1 MSSLQAAFEQK
12 KEILKG
18 EGGLGK
24 QKVRL
29 VADPFI
35 GVSDIE
41 NALSRYCQHQKC
53 SDIHALLCAPASL
66 VHITWQTPPH
76 PEWMLKLSPLIFEV
90 LEFAPQTKLQGTKV
104 KKALQALLHK
114 KLCTYSGKEGLDTIV
129 DRCDLCLRMVLNMY
143 RDVKSKPLL
152 RQRVMRNLSR
162 DDGLKL
168 SIVLDRVQLPLDHMD
183 SQETAVSAS
192 GGEPGLLAL
201 EDGDPSMDPVEKQL
215 LVQVNPETA
224 RPALKRSLQFVSSSL
239 PSLDPIFQKILQ
251 ESEEEVLVKPEQ
263 KVVQEKK
270 LSGEELLLNAIN
282 FVPEQV
288 EKKLKKGNKAQEP
301 KAKSKPGKAAKVPVA
316 KAKKSVKKQKKK
328 QIVAKKPAALS
339 FSKKD
344 KELKVVKEVV
354 QLWVSG
360 KILAVHLWNY
370 VYDIWISYIP
380 YLRL

>member
-224 RPALKRSLQFVSSSL
+224 RPA
-239 PSLDPIFQKILQ
+239 SLDPIFQKILQ

-328 QIVAKKPAALS
+328 QNVAKKPAALS